1 MTRGGRT
8 KDRDGPERRCIV
20 SGESQP
26 ATGLIRFVVG
36 PEGSVVPDVDGRLPG
51 RGIWV
56 SAERDAL
63 ERAVARKLFSRAARA
78 QVTVPE
84 GLVALIE
91 VQLLRR
97 VIDMISLARRGG
109 TAVCGYEKVRTALEK
124 GEAAVLVQACDGSER
139 GRAKLRPPAG
149 GDSLVTVLAAA
160 ELGLAFGR
168 DRVIHA
174 ALAAGGLASRVVDEA
189 RRLAGVRGQ
198 DGAFGTGED
207 RQDA

>member
-1 MTRGGRT
+1 MTRGGRDKT
-8 KDRDGPERRCIV
+8 RDGPERRCIV
-20 SGESQP
+20 SGESLP
-26 ATGLIRFVVG
+26 AAGLIRFVVG
-36 PEGSVVPDVDGRLPG
+36 PDGSVVPDVAGRLPG

-56 SAERDAL
+56 SADRAAL
-63 ERAVARKLFSRAARA
+63 QRAADKRLFSRAARTPVA
-78 QVTVPE
+78 VPE
-84 GLVALIE
+84 GLVALVE
-91 VQLLRR
+91 AQLERR
-97 VIDMISLARRGG
+97 LVDMVSLARKGG

-124 GEAAVLVQACDGSER
+124 GQAAVLLQAWDGSER

-149 GDSLVTVLAAA
+149 EGRLVTALGAA

-198 DGAFGTGED
+198 DGADGTGED

>member
-1 MTRGGRT
+1 MTRGGRP

-20 SGESQP
+20 SGLSQP
-26 ATGLIRFVVG
+26 AGGLIRFVVG
-36 PEGSVVPDVDGRLPG
+36 PEGGIVPDVAGKLPG

-56 SAERDAL
+56 AADRGAL
-63 ERAVARKLFSRAARA
+63 HKAVARKLFSRAART

-84 GLVALIE
+84 ALVTLLE
-91 VQLLRR
+91 TQLTQRL
-97 VIDMISLARRGG
+97 VELISLARRGG
-109 TAVCGYEKVRTALEK
+109 DAVCGYEKVREALMK
-124 GEAAVLVQACDGSER
+124 GQAAVLVQAHDGSVRER
-139 GRAKLRPPAG
+139 ARLRPPLEG
-149 GDSLVTVLAAA
+149 HGPVTVLGAT

-198 DGAFGTGED
+198 DGANGTGED

>member
-1 MTRGGRT
+1 MTRGGRQ

-20 SGESQP
+20 RGESMP
-26 ATGLIRFVVG
+26 AEGLIRFVVG
-36 PEGSVVPDVDGRLPG
+36 PDGSVVPDLPGRLPG

-56 SAERDAL
+56 SADRAAL
-63 ERAVARKLFSRAARA
+63 QRAADKRLFSRAARA
-78 QVTVPE
+78 QVAVPE
-84 GLVALIE
+84 GLVQLIE
-91 VQLLRR
+91 AQLVQRLVEL
-97 VIDMISLARRGG
+97 ISLARKGG
-109 TAVCGYEKVRTALEK
+109 TALCGYEKVRGALEK
-124 GEAAVLVQACDGSER
+124 GEVGVLVQARDGSER
-139 GRAKLRPPAG
+139 GRSKLRPPG
-149 GDSLVTVLAAA
+149 GDGGLVTALTAA

-198 DGAFGTGED
+198 DGADGAGED

>member
-1 MTRGGRT
+1 MTRGGR
-8 KDRDGPERRCIV
+8 KVERDGPERRCIV
-20 SGESQP
+20 SGASRP
-26 ATGLIRFVVG
+26 AAGLIRFVVG
-36 PEGSVVPDVDGRLPG
+36 PDGTVVPDLAGRLPG

-56 SAERDAL
+56 SADRAAL
-63 ERAVARKLFSRAARA
+63 ERAVARRLFSRAARA
-78 QVTVPE
+78 QVVVPD

-91 VQLLRR
+91 AQLAQRL
-97 VIDMISLARRGG
+97 VEMVSLARKGG
-109 TAVCGYEKVRTALEK
+109 AAVCGYEKVRAALVK
-124 GEAAVLVQACDGSER
+124 GEAAVLVQARDGSER
-139 GRAKLRPPAG
+139 GRARLRPPEG
-149 GDSLVTVLAAA
+149 EGRLITSLGAA

-198 DGAFGTGED
+198 DGADGAGED